1 MESQPQN
8 PEFRKIK
15 KIFTQAFKWWFA
27 SGPVVPGYFKFNDC
41 SFLIFSGPTVC
52 DGVWCVFRT
61 VDISLAIAVVD
72 STACATSGK
81 PIVDAGPS

>member
-1 MESQPQN
+1 M
-8 PEFRKIK
+8 
-15 KIFTQAFKWWFA
+15 
-27 SGPVVPGYFKFNDC
+27 YMFNDC
-41 SFLIFSGPTVC
+41 SFPLFFSGQTVC

-81 PIVDAGPS
+81 PIVDAVPS